1 MPAARRPSCWPP
13 PTARCTPPRQ
23 WAAAACAAPADR
35 TLRGMGTRP
44 SEAIEDYAKAIY
56 SLCRQGEGS
65 ATTNA
70 LADRLGVTPASVS
83 AMVKKLDER
92 GLVRHVRYK
101 GVALTPAGERVALEV
116 MRHHRLLETY
126 LAEQLGVPWDRV
138 HEEAEALEHV
148 LSEYLEARI
157 ATVLGHPTH
166 DPHGDP
172 IPSATLEIEE
182 AETVRLADLEAGA
195 RGVFVRVSDSD
206 PAMLRYLTDRGVALG
221 DELEVLERQPFDGPL
236 TVRFGDESH
245 VFGGTLAQAMRVE

>member
-1 MPAARRPSCWPP
+1 MNRN
-13 PTARCTPPRQ
+13 
-23 WAAAACAAPADR
+23 
-35 TLRGMGTRP
+35 LGGMARP

-56 SLCRQGEGS
+56 SLARQGDGT

-70 LADRLGVTPASVS
+70 LAERLGVTPASVS

-101 GVALTPAGERVALEV
+101 GVALTPDGERVALEI

-126 LAEQLGVPWDRV
+126 LAEHLGVPWDRV

-157 ATVLGHPTH
+157 AAKLGHPTH

-172 IPSATLEIEE
+172 IPTAELEIVEE
-182 AETVRLADLEAGA
+182 DSRRLSELEPGDC
-195 RGVFVRVSDSD
+195 GTFVRVSDSD
-206 PAMLRYLTDRGVALG
+206 PAMLRYLDERGVKLG
-221 DELEVLERQPFDGPL
+221 DPLEVLERQPFDGPL
-236 TVRFGDESH
+236 TVRFGDKLH
-245 VFGGTLAQAMRVE
+245 VFGGTLAHAMRVVATAD